1 MAIYESQTS
10 LQTIFWQND
19 SNEELAAFE
28 LKTVTY
34 GTACTSFLALRTM
47 QKLANIYALSYPLGS
62 STIINDF
69 YVDDLLSG
77 ADTEQ
82 EVKRLQSEIIKIL
95 SSGGFHLRKWASNCL
110 KLLQDISHTDI
121 CEPIHFIN
129 GRGIY
134 ARLCIG
140 TRGLTISNIIST
152 FLITLR

>member
-1 MAIYESQTS
+1 M
-10 LQTIFWQND
+10 N
-19 SNEELAAFE
+19 
-28 LKTVTY
+28 VTY
-34 GTACTSFLALRTM
+34 GTACESFLAVRAM
-47 QKLANIYALSYPLGS
+47 QELANIYALTYSLDS
-62 STIINDF
+62 SINDF
-69 YVDDLLSG
+69 YVDDILSA

-82 EVKRLQSEIIKIL
+82 EVRKLQSEVIKIL
-95 SSGGFHLRKWASNCL
+95 SSGGFYLRKWASNCL

-121 CEPIHFIN
+121 CEPIHLIN